1 MKNITIG
8 TDTEVFLVNTQTGK
22 VTSAEGIIG
31 GSKEEPLNITSLG
44 EGFALQE
51 DNVMAEF
58 NIPATN
64 DNEEFKSNIDKIL
77 NHINTNYTNFKALIV
92 PSANFNPIDLLTEQ
106 ANKFGCDPDFDA
118 YLMQQN
124 FPPDPIMF
132 PDIRFAGGHVHIG
145 LLDKL
150 GVKSI
155 DFIQDNPL
163 QTVNP
168 EILHVLG
175 NVVKFMDLFVGL
187 PSTIL
192 DEDDQRKNVYG
203 TPGRFRLKPYGV
215 EYRSLSNYWIK
226 DGYLI
231 DMVLNGT
238 KKAVEHAF
246 NHDTLIYHDEFFQ
259 EVNSLMKNNKKQNII
274 QFLNELNITVPT
286 SEKVK

>member
-1 MKNITIG
+1 
-8 TDTEVFLVNTQTGK
+8 
-22 VTSAEGIIG
+22 
-31 GSKEEPLNITSLG
+31 
-44 EGFALQE
+44 
-51 DNVMAEF
+51 
-58 NIPATN
+58 
-64 DNEEFKSNIDKIL
+64 
-77 NHINTNYTNFKALIV
+77 
-92 PSANFNPIDLLTEQ
+92 
-106 ANKFGCDPDFDA
+106 
-118 YLMQQN
+118 
-124 FPPDPIMF
+124 
-132 PDIRFAGGHVHIG
+132 
-145 LLDKL
+145 
-150 GVKSI
+150 
-155 DFIQDNPL
+155 
-163 QTVNP
+163 
-168 EILHVLG
+168 
-175 NVVKFMDLFVGL
+175 MDLFVGL